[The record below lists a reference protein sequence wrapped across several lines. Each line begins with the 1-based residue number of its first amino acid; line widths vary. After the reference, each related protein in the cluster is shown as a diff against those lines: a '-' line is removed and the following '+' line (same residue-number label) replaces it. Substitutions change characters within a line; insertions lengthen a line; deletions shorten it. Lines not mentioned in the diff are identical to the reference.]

1 MSDLMKNVLIAALGV
16 SLVGSLQASAWA
28 AEAEKKPINLGT
40 LKMAALTNP
49 WVGVERG
56 IFQKHGLDVKL
67 VYFNSGAQAI
77 NAAQAGD
84 VDIFLSI
91 PGTVMSADERGFDLV
106 CLFQNEVAKKAG
118 PDSGGLVVLKDSP
131 INTLAD
137 LAGKTVGVGGLHSQ
151 NTVDAQ
157 VTLRKAGVDVGKINF
172 VEIPYPVMPNALKA
186 KQIDAAVALDP
197 YTTQLQSSGVGKVLA
212 WYYIESIPEQP
223 LGGWFAKRAYVKK
236 NPELI
241 AAFNRAMKETIDYMK
256 EDTERARLEVVAY
269 SGLDASL
276 VRDMPMI
283 AWDYNVRLDKWQ
295 QVVDM
300 MRESGELQK
309 PHTADEYL
317 SDEIKPYIVK

>member
-16 SLVGSLQASAWA
+16 SLVGSLQASASA

-84 VDIFLSI
+84 IDIFLSI

-118 PDSGGLVVLKDSP
+118 PDSGGMVVLKDSP

-137 LAGKTVGVGGLHSQ
+137 LAGKTMGVGGLHSQ

-256 EDTERARLEVVAY
+256 EDTERARREVVAY

-283 AWDYNVRLDKWQ
+283 ARDYNVRLDKWQ

-309 PHTADEYL
+309 PHRADEYF

>member
-1 MSDLMKNVLIAALGV
+1 M
-16 SLVGSLQASAWA
+16 
-28 AEAEKKPINLGT
+28 
-40 LKMAALTNP
+40 
-49 WVGVERG
+49 
-56 IFQKHGLDVKL
+56 
-67 VYFNSGAQAI
+67 
-77 NAAQAGD
+77 
-84 VDIFLSI
+84 
-91 PGTVMSADERGFDLV
+91 
-106 CLFQNEVAKKAG
+106 
-118 PDSGGLVVLKDSP
+118 VVLKDSP
-131 INTLAD
+131 INTLTD
-137 LAGKTVGVGGLHSQ
+137 LAGKTMGVGGLHSQ

-212 WYYIESIPEQP
+212 WYYIESISEQP

-256 EDTERARLEVVAY
+256 EDTERARREVVAY

-283 AWDYNVRLDKWQ
+283 AWDYDVRLDKWQ

-300 MRESGELQK
+300 MRESGELQN
-309 PHTADEYL
+309 PHRADEYL

>member
-16 SLVGSLQASAWA
+16 SLVGSLQASASA

-84 VDIFLSI
+84 IDIFLSI

-118 PDSGGLVVLKDSP
+118 PDSGGMVVLKDSP

-137 LAGKTVGVGGLHSQ
+137 LTGKTVGVGGLHSQ

-256 EDTERARLEVVAY
+256 EDTERARREVVAY

-283 AWDYNVRLDKWQ
+283 ARDYNVRLDKWQ

-309 PHTADEYL
+309 PHRADEYF

>member
-16 SLVGSLQASAWA
+16 SLVGSLQASASA

-84 VDIFLSI
+84 IDIFLSI

-118 PDSGGLVVLKDSP
+118 PDSGGMVVLKDSP

-137 LAGKTVGVGGLHSQ
+137 LTGKTVGVGGLHSQ

-256 EDTERARLEVVAY
+256 EDTERARREVVAY

-283 AWDYNVRLDKWQ
+283 ARDYNVRLDKWQ

-309 PHTADEYL
+309 PHRTDEYF

>member
-1 MSDLMKNVLIAALGV
+1 
-16 SLVGSLQASAWA
+16 
-28 AEAEKKPINLGT
+28 
-40 LKMAALTNP
+40 
-49 WVGVERG
+49 VERG
-56 IFQKHGLDVKL
+56 IFQKQGLAVKL

-84 VDIFLSI
+84 IDIFLSI

-118 PDSGGLVVLKDSP
+118 PDSGGIVVLKDSP

-151 NTVDAQ
+151 NTVGAQ
-157 VTLRKAGVDVGKINF
+157 VTLRKAGVDVGKINL
-172 VEIPYPVMPNALKA
+172 VEIPFPVMPNALKA
-186 KQIDAAVALDP
+186 KQIDAAVAVDP
-197 YTTQLQSSGVGKVLA
+197 FTTQLQSSGTGKVLA
-212 WYYIESIPEQP
+212 WYYIDSIPEQP

-236 NPELI
+236 NPEVI

-256 EDTERARLEVVAY
+256 QDTERARREVVAY
-269 SGLDASL
+269 SGLDAPL

-283 AWDYNVRLDKWQ
+283 AWDYNVRLEKWQ

-309 PHTADEYL
+309 PHRAEEYL